1 MSDASENE
9 EIDSKS
15 VKVDFWR
22 AEMKKRINESKIYD
36 VTLTPPDDGSV
47 DINKF
52 IEFQKTLENY
62 LNYQPIKWDITLIDN
77 FLKLYSPED
86 TLEKFK
92 SYLEAQEGEKANDLS
107 KKENVVSNMDKTK
120 KFYRDTKK
128 RSRRSRYSK
137 NLLSVTQII
146 KKNDSREA
154 FFRITKLTKTDLCDK
169 DISSIIEEFMK
180 IRLALNP
187 IKIS

>member
-9 EIDSKS
+9 EKLA
-15 VKVDFWR
+15 KVDDWK
-22 AEMKKRINESKIYD
+22 AEMKKRINEAKIYD
-36 VTLTPPDDGSV
+36 VTLIPPDNGSV
-47 DINKF
+47 NINKF

-62 LNYQPIKWDITLIDN
+62 LNYQSIKWDLTLIDN
-77 FLKLYSPED
+77 FLKLYSPDD

-92 SYLEAQEGEKANDLS
+92 SYLETQEEEKANDLS
-107 KKENVVSNMDKTK
+107 KKTDNAK
-120 KFYRDTKK
+120 KFYRETKK

-146 KKNDSREA
+146 KKNDLREA

-169 DISSIIEEFMK
+169 DISSIIEEFVK
-180 IRLALNP
+180 I
-187 IKIS
+187 